1 MPEAKV
7 KVINQLGLH
16 ARAAAQLVRL
26 ASKYKSRIH
35 LIRADNA
42 VIADA
47 KSILSVLTLAAAKGT
62 ELKIE
67 VNGDDEQTALQATV
81 ELFKTGFGEL

>member
-1 MPEAKV
+1 MPEAKT
-7 KVINQLGLH
+7 KIRNPLGLH

-26 ASKYKSRIH
+26 ASNYKSKIKLR
-35 LIRADNA
+35 RTDNS
-42 VIADA
+42 VVADA

-67 VNGDDEQTALQATV
+67 VEGEDAAEALRAI
-81 ELFKTGFGEL
+81 EEIFEKGFGEI

>member
-1 MPEAKV
+1 MLEAKV

-62 ELKIE
+62 EIKLE
-67 VNGDDEQTALQATV
+67 VNGDDEQAALQATL